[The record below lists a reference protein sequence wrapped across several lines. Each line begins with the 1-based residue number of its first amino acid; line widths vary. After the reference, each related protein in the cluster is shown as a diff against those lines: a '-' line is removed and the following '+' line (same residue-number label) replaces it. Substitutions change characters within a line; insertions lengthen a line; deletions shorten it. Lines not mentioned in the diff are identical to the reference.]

1 MDLGIAGRK
10 AIVCA
15 SSKGLGRAC
24 AEKLAEA
31 ECEVVVNGRDRD
43 SAEATAADIRKATG
57 AKVIAVAGDVAS
69 PDGQAALFAACP
81 EPDILVTNNLGPPP
95 RDYHDV
101 TRQNILDGVVG
112 SMVTPIELIQ
122 RAIDAMVAKKFG
134 RVVNITSG
142 GVYMPQV
149 NLEVSCGARA
159 GLTAFLTTVA
169 RAVAQHNVTINFL
182 LPGAF
187 ETDRLRAI
195 FDTAAKRDNTTPQA
209 ARSQRVASIPAKRV
223 GRPEEFGAACAFL
236 CSAHAGFI
244 TGHNLLIDGGAFP
257 AAFA

>member
-31 ECEVVVNGRDRD
+31 RCEVVVNGRNRD
-43 SAEATAADIRKATG
+43 SAEATAADIRKAFG
-57 AKVIAVAGDVAS
+57 AKVSAVAADVAS
-69 PDGQAALFAACP
+69 PQGQSELFAACP

-95 RDYHDV
+95 REYHEV
-101 TRQNILDGVVG
+101 MRQQILDGVIG

-122 RAIDAMVAKKFG
+122 RALDSMVAKKFG
-134 RVVNITSG
+134 RIVNITSG
-142 GVYMPQV
+142 GVLMPQV
-149 NLEVSCGARA
+149 NLEVSCAARA

-169 RAVAQHNVTINFL
+169 RDVAQHNVTINFL

-195 FDTAAKRDNTTPQA
+195 FVTTAKRDNTTPEA
-209 ARSQRVASIPAKRV
+209 ARARRIASIPAKRI

-257 AAFA
+257 GAFA